1 MAKVECSLVLL
12 LAVSLLKELWRLDGL
27 VSVADFKADV
37 ESVSEKFARADK
49 RKNSLSNLSVG
60 RPSTI
65 KRKPYWKLC
74 VNPGVP
80 CDCRASFAVEDK
92 ASSCKNLVAA
102 CCQLKCVLTVS
113 R

>member
-1 MAKVECSLVLL
+1 L
-12 LAVSLLKELWRLDGL
+12 G
-27 VSVADFKADV
+27 SVADFKRSC
-37 ESVSEKFARADK
+37 ETISEKFAKADK

-60 RPSTI
+60 RPVTV
-65 KRKPYWKLC
+65 KHKPYWRLC
-74 VNPGVP
+74 VNLGVP

-92 ASSCKNLVAA
+92 SSSCKNLVAA